1 MADDPNAGAGN
12 AAAGNDGNAAAA
24 NAAAANAGNAGN
36 AAAGNDPWYAKAD
49 YGFDQETRDYL
60 GSKDFKAPV
69 DAVKSL
75 RHFETLARDRNAIQL
90 PAAGQETNWDG
101 WEKLGWSKD
110 PNKYEV
116 KPPAENVKQGEEPIY
131 DRTFHDSLVKTMHEA
146 RVPAPAA
153 QKIIDSMFGYVKTS
167 IDTAQTEAANQRAAL
182 EAGLKKE
189 WGKDF
194 EANKDLASRAMR
206 ALGVDQEQGI
216 ELNTLLGNPATVK
229 LFHKIGSMLAED
241 KLVSGDGSGSG
252 GKSPATARAER
263 LALQNSPDF
272 IKAFNDPRHP
282 QHETMKQRRN
292 ALLEL
297 EAKG

>member
-1 MADDPNAGAGN
+1 MMTMADEPNAGAAN
-12 AAAGNDGNAAAA
+12 AAGGNDGNAAAA
-24 NAAAANAGNAGN
+24 NAAAAN
-36 AAAGNDPWYAKAD
+36 AGNDPWYAKAD

-90 PAAGQETNWDG
+90 PAAGQETQWDG

-110 PNKYEV
+110 PTKYEV
-116 KPPAENVKQGEEPIY
+116 KAPAEQVKEGEEPIY
-131 DRTFHDSLVKTMHEA
+131 DRNFHDSLVKTMHEA

-153 QKIIDSMFGYVKTS
+153 QKIIDSMFDYVKTS
-167 IDTAQTEAANQRAAL
+167 IDAAQTEAANQRTAL
-182 EAGLKKE
+182 ENGLKKE
-189 WGKDF
+189 WGNDF
-194 EANKDLASRAMR
+194 KANKDLASRAMR
-206 ALGVDQEQGI
+206 ALGVDKEQGI

-241 KLVSGDGSGSG
+241 KLVNSDGNGSG

-263 LALQNSPDF
+263 LALQQSPEF
-272 IKAFNDPRHP
+272 KAAFQDPRHP
-282 QHETMKQRRN
+282 QHEAMKQRRN